1 MIINNQLYRE
11 AIDMGL
17 DHGGR
22 LFEEFEK
29 GFERALYTGVVQFI
43 SKEPEQQF
51 YVTVQNSAL
60 YFTDGIAESPTS
72 VVTMREG
79 AIQNMIAMATT
90 YDPRVVE
97 FSSIMTMEGNRD
109 LANFLCN
116 LVMRPTRE
124 ILEQL
129 ALAKETTS
137 RSARLS
143 AVPTRHKPSS
153 QELAEHIRAYIPLLI
168 TGILDEWEVSK
179 WSTESLE
186 AHFGKYKIV
195 SYLPWTFRDYT
206 NEGAA
211 KYSGGTGL
219 PGVLAGEFKTP
230 KTLQD
235 NASLGFPLLWLGSLA
250 QAKQKA
256 VTSLHC
262 DCVHGFLCQIFGR
275 KKVILYPPYE
285 ENYLYPYRAF
295 NQYRSCW
302 TGPDVADY
310 EAYPLFKNANSIE
323 VILNPGDA
331 LLIPLGWYHC
341 IYALDPVMSISYPVE
356 AVKY

>member
-1 MIINNQLYRE
+1 MTIHQLNGE
-11 AIDMGL
+11 VIDMDL
-17 DHGGR
+17 DHGRR

-29 GFERALYTGVVQFI
+29 GFERALYKGVIQFI

-51 YVTVQNSAL
+51 YVTVQDSSL
-60 YFTDGIAESPTS
+60 DFTDGIVDSPTS

-79 AIQNMIAMATT
+79 AIQNMVAMATT

-97 FSSIMTMEGNRD
+97 FSSIMTMEGDMN

-124 ILEQL
+124 TLEEL
-129 ALAKETTS
+129 ALAKETTL
-137 RSARLS
+137 RSARVLEI
-143 AVPTRHKPSS
+143 PTWHKPKP
-153 QELAEHIRAYIPLLI
+153 QELAEHIRAYTPLLI

-179 WSTESLE
+179 WTAESLE
-186 AHFGKYKIV
+186 AHFGKYKLV

-206 NEGAA
+206 SEGTA

-230 KTLQD
+230 KVLQD
-235 NASLGFPLLWLGSLA
+235 TAYLGFPLLWLGSSV
-250 QAKQKA
+250 QVKQKS

-262 DCVHGFLCQIFGR
+262 DCVHVFLCQIFGR
-275 KKVILYPPYE
+275 KKVIFYPPYE
-285 ENYLYPYRAF
+285 EDYLYPYRAF

-302 TGPDVADY
+302 TGPDAVDY
-310 EAYPLFKNANSIE
+310 KTYPLFKNANPIE
-323 VILNPGDA
+323 LTLNPGDV
-331 LLIPLGWYHC
+331 LLIPFGWYHC